1 MTYRINTAIK
11 LYEIGGHRIVPEMRA
26 HEAALH
32 HLAVLSGTIVLE
44 TTGDL

>member
-1 MTYRINTAIK
+1 MTYRINTEIK

-32 HLAVLSGTIVLE
+32 YLAVLSGTTILQ
-44 TTGDL
+44 TTGDV

>member
-1 MTYRINTAIK
+1 MTYRIKRTIK

-32 HLAVLSGTIVLE
+32 HLAVLSGTTDLE